1 VLIREL
7 DIGHWDLF
15 RLIRSIRIIR
25 NFMTVLILGAQGMLG
40 HELATIFKG
49 FKPILW
55 DRPELDITNKAQVNV
70 KLTEIRPDL
79 VINAAA
85 YTAVDDCETNR
96 GLADKIN
103 GAAVGYLAQACKKIS
118 AILVQYSTDY
128 VFSGRKKTGYQEKDK
143 PKTPVNYY
151 GVSKLLGEKN
161 LQKYTDKFYLIR
173 TSWLYGKYGKNF
185 VATMLD
191 LAKKQIAGELAAPL
205 KIVNDQFGKPTYA
218 RDLAKRTRELVESQK
233 PFGIYHATNEAGPE
247 GISWYDFARGI
258 FREAVKLKLLVKM
271 PKIKP
276 CTSGE
281 FLRPAR
287 RPKYSM
293 LVNTKLP
300 RSRTWQV
307 ALREY
312 LFSTENSLATTG
324 KQCKI

>member
-1 VLIREL
+1 MKI
-7 DIGHWDLF
+7 
-15 RLIRSIRIIR
+15 
-25 NFMTVLILGAQGMLG
+25 LILGAQGMLG
-40 HELATIFKG
+40 HELATIFKDVS
-49 FKPILW
+49 PILW
-55 DRPELDITNKAQVNV
+55 DRPELDITDKKQVIA
-70 KLTEIRPDL
+70 KLGELKPDL
-79 VINAAA
+79 VISAAA
-85 YTAVDDCETNR
+85 YTAVDDCEANH

-103 GAAVGYLAQACKKIS
+103 GAAVGYLAGACKKIG

-143 PKTPVNYY
+143 PQTPVNYY

-173 TSWLYGKYGKNF
+173 TSWLYGKFGKNF
-185 VATMLD
+185 VNTMLD
-191 LAKKQIAGELAAPL
+191 LAKKQLIGEITTPL
-205 KIVNDQFGKPTYA
+205 KIVNDQFGKPTFA
-218 RDLAKRTRELVESQK
+218 CDLAKRTQELVETQK
-233 PFGIYHATNEAGPE
+233 PFGIYHITNETGLN
-247 GISWYDFARGI
+247 GISWYQFACGI
-258 FREAVKLKLLVKM
+258 FREAVKLKILAKM
-271 PKIKP
+271 PKIKL

-300 RSRTWQV
+300 RSRNWQV

-312 LFSTENSLATTG
+312 LFSTENSLATTV